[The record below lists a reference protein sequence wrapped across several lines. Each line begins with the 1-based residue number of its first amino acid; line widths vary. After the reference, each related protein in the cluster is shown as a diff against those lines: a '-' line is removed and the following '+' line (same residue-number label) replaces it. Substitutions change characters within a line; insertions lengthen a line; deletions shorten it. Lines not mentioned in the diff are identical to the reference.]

1 MLRRGSLSL
10 IKAPLSLETG
20 KGTVTNFVKVNC
32 ANYSSERHPSHS
44 NNRKSD
50 GPSTHGYRPV
60 NLAYRALEYRG
71 AEKDHPTKSSLIIH
85 HSLLGRKENWNPIS
99 EIINRTTQRKIINVD
114 ARNHGESPQTDEMT
128 LPLMAKDLINLIGAM
143 PTTDKISYLGHSMG
157 GRVGILLALMQPKL
171 LDKLILV
178 DSSNLFNQNSRRHYS
193 ALREACF
200 SLVEIEDRLRTVNGS
215 ERLNL
220 ASKTI
225 ENIVENKHHRANL
238 LSNLI
243 LSDKSNGESMWR
255 HNISA
260 VMNFLSHPDLDF
272 PTINKINK
280 NNATFEGPTLFINGD
295 RSKFVSR
302 EDEKVIRRDFPNAE
316 FIWLK
321 DCGHLLHIDKQREFC
336 EEVITFLE
344 K

>member
-1 MLRRGSLSL
+1 MGFRL
-10 IKAPLSLETG
+10 
-20 KGTVTNFVKVNC
+20 
-32 ANYSSERHPSHS
+32 
-44 NNRKSD
+44 
-50 GPSTHGYRPV
+50 
-60 NLAYRALEYRG
+60 LAVGEGLVLYF
-71 AEKDHPTKSSLIIH
+71 
-85 HSLLGRKENWNPIS
+85 
-99 EIINRTTQRKIINVD
+99 KIIT
-114 ARNHGESPQTDEMT
+114 HY
-128 LPLMAKDLINLIGAM
+128 KF
-143 PTTDKISYLGHSMG
+143 H
-157 GRVGILLALMQPKL
+157 IL
-171 LDKLILV
+171 
-178 DSSNLFNQNSRRHYS
+178 NFR
-193 ALREACF
+193 
-200 SLVEIEDRLRTVNGS
+200 S

-225 ENIVENKHHRANL
+225 ENIVVNKHHRANL

-243 LSDKSNGESMWR
+243 LSDKSNGESIWR